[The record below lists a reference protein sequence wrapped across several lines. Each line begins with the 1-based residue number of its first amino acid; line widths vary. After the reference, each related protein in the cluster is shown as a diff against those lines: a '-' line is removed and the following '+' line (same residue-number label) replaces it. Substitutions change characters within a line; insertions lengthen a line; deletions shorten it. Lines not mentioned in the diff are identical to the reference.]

1 MSRRTF
7 LTNMASVSTLGLA
20 DRGQAAGRSE
30 QLDPQG
36 SNLPEFDVSMLQS
49 NMQRGSL
56 SALTLTQACLSRIDA
71 IDRNGPGIRSV
82 IEVNAEASALARV
95 LAPVRHTGRTLRH
108 PVS

>member
-56 SALTLTQACLSRIDA
+56 SALTLTQACKHAYNCFRK
-71 IDRNGPGIRSV
+71 
-82 IEVNAEASALARV
+82 
-95 LAPVRHTGRTLRH
+95 
-108 PVS
+108 